1 MLWPSLLHYTWHEGF
16 FRAFFRAYLRQV
28 AANLL
33 LVKNTTLHGVFWG
46 SYMMNQPRVLH
57 ESMAQVGGTRALGG
71 ALASSCSRCTSRAAA
86 AVPLGS

>member
-1 MLWPSLLHYTWHEGF
+1 MSRGYP
-16 FRAFFRAYLRQV
+16 RQV

-57 ESMAQVGGTRALGG
+57 ESMAQVGGDAG
-71 ALASSCSRCTSRAAA
+71 AGTHDHSA
-86 AVPLGS
+86 